1 MALAFTS
8 LGVTEDRLVNR
19 RGGWVF
25 RVSGELCHPVGS
37 LQPEDGEPPAF
48 AQLYIYDSDAALRQ
62 RMNRDSNLHQDT
74 MSDLQTMLL
83 SHHRYA
89 GQFHHA
95 PDILRDHPDGPDAS
109 VRLRVFPGQSVSQ
122 YALPTSD
129 KVAVILPGD
138 GTTPERHD
146 ILLRSRTVDEQ
157 SNLSRIDDG
166 HPAYTPH
173 LFTMFTSSLMAHM
186 LGSLT
191 LDVGLLHVIL
201 GSY

>member
-1 MALAFTS
+1 MALGLNC

-25 RVSGELCHPVGS
+25 RVAGELCHPVGS

-95 PDILRDHPDGPDAS
+95 PDILRGHPDGPDAS

-122 YALPTSD
+122 HALPTSD
-129 KVAVILPGD
+129 NVPVIFPGH
-138 GTTPERHD
+138 GTTPQRHP
-146 ILLRSRTVDEQ
+146 LCLPTPTVDVQ
-157 SNLSRIDDG
+157 S
-166 HPAYTPH
+166 H
-173 LFTMFTSSLMAHM
+173 L
-186 LGSLT
+186 
-191 LDVGLLHVIL
+191 
-201 GSY
+201 